1 MVFTL
6 DKLSSASLNSSVWG
20 KVDQSGSN
28 PLIRQVNRTIM
39 FRGTHTLSLDSK
51 GRLAIP
57 AKFREPLVQTCAGRL
72 VCTVDIKLPCLFL
85 YPEPQWQEIEEKL
98 ANLSSM
104 RPEERRLQRLLVGY
118 AHECEMDKNGRF
130 LLPPVLRQYIQL
142 DKRVA
147 LVGQLNKFEIWDE
160 QRWLEQCEADVAAFA
175 QGDGD
180 INERLMD
187 ISL

>member
-1 MVFTL
+1 
-6 DKLSSASLNSSVWG
+6 
-20 KVDQSGSN
+20 
-28 PLIRQVNRTIM
+28 M

-57 AKFREPLVQTCAGRL
+57 AKFRDSLVQSCAGRL

-85 YPEPQWQEIEEKL
+85 YPEPEWRLIEEKL
-98 ANLSSM
+98 AQLSSM
-104 RPEERRLQRLLVGY
+104 RPDERRLQRLLVGY
-118 AHECEMDKNGRF
+118 ANECEMDKNGRF
-130 LLPPVLRQYIQL
+130 LLPPVLRNYIKL

-160 QRWLEQCEADVAAFA
+160 QRWNAQCLEDVAAFEA
-175 QGDGD
+175 GDGD
-180 INERLMD
+180 VNERLMD